1 MHIARNTI
9 HVYFFLNEYDLYTN
23 HYHKLLC
30 AATFIATKFLQNLAH
45 ASLVSKVCIW
55 ERDEG
60 VADPWSIVTG
70 KSGFDKLF

>member
-1 MHIARNTI
+1 MNMIYILTI
-9 HVYFFLNEYDLYTN
+9 TTN
-23 HYHKLLC
+23 CHS